1 VRRITFGLLVLCFV
15 VWMAPVSAQDSTALS
30 AIPPEGFQ
38 FTGTW
43 DCEGTFRNNQVHK
56 SIFSGAVILGG
67 KWLEMTEQDTQPATG
82 YLAKYL
88 IGYDSQQKHLVEFDA
103 NNFGAATYSSEEG
116 WQNRALTMTSSVSQ
130 DAKAAY
136 VANRFV
142 YSITGK
148 DTFTVDWQI
157 SRTAP
162 LNWIPADHLVCK
174 RRVSG

>member
-1 VRRITFGLLVLCFV
+1 MRIICGLLVLCFA

-56 SIFSGAVILGG
+56 SIFTGSVILGG
-67 KWLEMTEQDTQPATG
+67 KWLELTEQDTQPATG

-103 NNFGAATYSSEEG
+103 NNFGAATYVSDTG
-116 WQNRALTMTSSVSQ
+116 WQNQVLTMTSALSSNP
-130 DAKAAY
+130 KAAY
-136 VANRFV
+136 VLNRFQ
-142 YSITGK
+142 YAIQGK
-148 DTFTVDWQI
+148 DAFIVDWQI
-157 SRTAP
+157 RKTATP
-162 LNWIPADHLVCK
+162 GWIPADHLVCK
-174 RRVSG
+174 RAS